1 GRRAARWG
9 RGWRAPASGPCRL
22 ALIGRPCPSRVYQLP
37 PPPASGATSSR
48 RSPGV
53 RRRGP
58 GGSPTSSGCS
68 PARGA
73 LRKSPS
79 SARRDRSAWDG
90 LSLPL
95 AIWVVV
101 THRSSQMVLTKRL
114 SASRQG
120 CTTALLGMILFGGA
134 ALVSLFCGLSDG
146 GGGAG
151 WPELVPA
158 AAGVL
163 AAQRDD
169 VGGAFDGPVHA

>member
-1 GRRAARWG
+1 
-9 RGWRAPASGPCRL
+9 SSTCQL
-22 ALIGRPCPSRVYQLP
+22 ALIGRPCSSQVYQLTP
-37 PPPASGATSSR
+37 TPASRAPSSR

-58 GGSPTSSGCS
+58 GGSPTSSGCG
-68 PARGA
+68 PARRA

-79 SARRDRSAWDG
+79 SARRDGSAWDG

-120 CTTALLGMILFGGA
+120 VHDSFVGDDLVRRCCLG
-134 ALVSLFCGLSDG
+134 V
-146 GGGAG
+146 
-151 WPELVPA
+151 
-158 AAGVL
+158 
-163 AAQRDD
+163 
-169 VGGAFDGPVHA
+169 